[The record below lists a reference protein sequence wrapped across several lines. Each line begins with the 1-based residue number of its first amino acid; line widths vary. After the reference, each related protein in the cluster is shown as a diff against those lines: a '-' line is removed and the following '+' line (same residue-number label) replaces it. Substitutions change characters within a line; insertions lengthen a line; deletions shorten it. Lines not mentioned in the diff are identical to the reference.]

1 MDALEVGET
10 KEDAIQKINNDLSNP
25 ELVQSYVEQLTEWL
39 EELEDDEQ
47 KQVCRQL
54 IDEMTPFLSIEEV
67 PHYTVELTSDAFA
80 DPFIIRDNTVPYGE
94 DGQYYDVDG
103 IYQTFETEEE
113 AQEYADTL
121 NSAENIVK
129 LFAQKDEERSQQEQP
144 DIQDNSD
151 LIGKEILIDNR
162 RYVIESISEIS
173 GDVSMRDMTFANAVG
188 FPINRVEKIGYIRS
202 LLSKAQEKKQPE
214 KAVSPVPAPSEPRH
228 NYRITED
235 TLGVGGA
242 KEKFRNNMAAI
253 NLLHELELENR
264 LATPE
269 EQETLSKYVGW
280 GGLSMAFDEH
290 NTAWADEFKE
300 LYASLSPEEYRAAME
315 STLTAFYTPPV
326 VVKGMYEALERL
338 GFSEGSILEP
348 SCGTGNFLVCFPMRW
363 QARSST
369 VWKST
374 PLREKSQSSSTRKP
388 IYPCRALKKQS
399 SQTTTLMWLSAMCRL
414 EISRSTTADTTPR
427 SSSFMT
433 TFSQRL
439 LIKSVQAVSLRS
451 LPLREQWIR
460 QAPEIRKY
468 IAQRAE
474 LLGAVRLPDNTFRA
488 NAGTE
493 VTSDILFLQKRDRIA
508 DIEPDWVHLDTD
520 ENGITM
526 NSYFVQHPEMILGEM
541 KMESTRFG
549 FDSACKAYQD
559 IPLSELLHNAVQNIQ
574 GEIPEYESEIDEI
587 SDGQDASIP
596 ADPNVRNFSYAL
608 VDGKVYFR
616 ENDRMTP
623 AAASVTAENRIK
635 GLIQIRDCVRK
646 LIEYQT
652 EDYPDDLIRT
662 EQENLNRLYDGFTQ
676 QYGLINSR
684 GNYLAFASDESYFLL
699 CSLEVLDDEGNF
711 KRKADM
717 FTKRTI
723 KPHREITSVETASE
737 ALALSIGEKAR
748 VDLPYMEQLTG
759 KPKEEIIKDL
769 QGVIFRIP
777 AAEPAQYVTADEYL
791 SGNVRAKLITAEAAA
806 KENPEFAVNA
816 QALRQV
822 IPQDLSAAEISVR
835 LGTTWIPQEDIQ
847 RFVMELLTPSS
858 SAASRIKVRYTPIN
872 GDWFIENKSS
882 D

>member
-1 MDALEVGET
+1 M
-10 KEDAIQKINNDLSNP
+10 
-25 ELVQSYVEQLTEWL
+25 
-39 EELEDDEQ
+39 
-47 KQVCRQL
+47 
-54 IDEMTPFLSIEEV
+54 
-67 PHYTVELTSDAFA
+67 
-80 DPFIIRDNTVPYGE
+80 
-94 DGQYYDVDG
+94 
-103 IYQTFETEEE
+103 
-113 AQEYADTL
+113 

-129 LFAQKDEERSQQEQP
+129 LFAQKDEERIQQEQP

-173 GDVSMRDMTFANAVG
+173 GDVSMQDMTFANAVG

-202 LLSKAQEKKQPE
+202 LLSKAQEEKQPE

-269 EQETLSKYVGW
+269 EQEILSKYVGW
-280 GGLSMAFDEH
+280 GGLSMAFHE
-290 NTAWADEFKE
+290 NNAAWDDEFKE
-300 LYASLSPEEYRAAME
+300 LYASLSPKEYREAME
-315 STLTAFYTPPV
+315 SILTAFYTPPV
-326 VVKGMYEALERL
+326 VIKGMYEALERL

-348 SCGTGNFLVCFPMRW
+348 SCGTGNFFGLLSDTMAGSKLHGVEID
-363 QARSST
+363 
-369 VWKST
+369 
-374 PLREKSQSSSTRKP
+374 PLTGKIAKQLYQKANIAVQGFEETKLPDDHFDVVIGNVPFGDFRINDSRYNAQKFLIHDYFFANALDKV
-388 IYPCRALKKQS
+388 RAGGVVAFITSKGTMDKAS
-399 SQTTTLMWLSAMCRL
+399 
-414 EISRSTTADTTPR
+414 
-427 SSSFMT
+427 
-433 TFSQRL
+433 
-439 LIKSVQAVSLRS
+439 
-451 LPLREQWIR
+451 
-460 QAPEIRKY
+460 PEIRKY

-474 LLGAVRLPDNTFRA
+474 LLGAIRLPDNTFRA
-488 NAGTE
+488 NTGTE
-493 VTSDILFLQKRDRIA
+493 VTSDILFLQKRDRVI
-508 DIEPDWVHLDTD
+508 DTEPDWVHLDTD

-526 NSYFVQHPEMILGEM
+526 NSYFVQHPEMILGEI

-574 GEIPEYESEIDEI
+574 GEIPEYENELDEI

-616 ENDRMTP
+616 EDDRMTP

-652 EDYPDDLIRT
+652 EDYPDDLIHT
-662 EQENLNRLYDGFTQ
+662 EQENLNRLYDSFTK
-676 QYGLINSR
+676 QYGLINNR

-777 AAEPAQYVTADEYL
+777 ATEPAQYVTADEYL
-791 SGNVRAKLITAEAAA
+791 SGNVRAKLITA
-806 KENPEFAVNA
+806 
-816 QALRQV
+816 
-822 IPQDLSAAEISVR
+822 
-835 LGTTWIPQEDIQ
+835 
-847 RFVMELLTPSS
+847 
-858 SAASRIKVRYTPIN
+858 
-872 GDWFIENKSS
+872 
-882 D
+882 

>member
-1 MDALEVGET
+1 M
-10 KEDAIQKINNDLSNP
+10 
-25 ELVQSYVEQLTEWL
+25 
-39 EELEDDEQ
+39 
-47 KQVCRQL
+47 
-54 IDEMTPFLSIEEV
+54 
-67 PHYTVELTSDAFA
+67 
-80 DPFIIRDNTVPYGE
+80 
-94 DGQYYDVDG
+94 
-103 IYQTFETEEE
+103 
-113 AQEYADTL
+113 

-129 LFAQKDEERSQQEQP
+129 LFAQKDEERIQQEQP

-173 GDVSMRDMTFANAVG
+173 GDVSMQDMTFANAVG

-202 LLSKAQEKKQPE
+202 LLSKAQEEKQPE

-269 EQETLSKYVGW
+269 EQEILSKYVGW
-280 GGLSMAFDEH
+280 GGLSMAFHE
-290 NTAWADEFKE
+290 NNAAWDDEFKE
-300 LYASLSPEEYRAAME
+300 LYASLSPKEYREAME
-315 STLTAFYTPPV
+315 SILTAFYTPPV
-326 VVKGMYEALERL
+326 VIKGMYEALERL

-348 SCGTGNFLVCFPMRW
+348 SCGTGNFFGLLSDTMAGSKLHGVEID
-363 QARSST
+363 
-369 VWKST
+369 
-374 PLREKSQSSSTRKP
+374 PLTGKIAKQLYQKANIAVQGFEETKLPDDHFDVVIGNVPFGDFKVNDSRYNAQKFLIHDYFFAKALDKV
-388 IYPCRALKKQS
+388 RAGGVVAFITSKGTMDKAS
-399 SQTTTLMWLSAMCRL
+399 
-414 EISRSTTADTTPR
+414 
-427 SSSFMT
+427 
-433 TFSQRL
+433 
-439 LIKSVQAVSLRS
+439 
-451 LPLREQWIR
+451 
-460 QAPEIRKY
+460 PEIRKY

-474 LLGAVRLPDNTFRA
+474 LLGAIRLPDNTFRA

-493 VTSDILFLQKRDRIA
+493 VTSDILFLQKRDRVI
-508 DIEPDWVHLDTD
+508 DTEPDWVHLDTD

-574 GEIPEYESEIDEI
+574 GEIPEYENELDEI

-616 ENDRMTP
+616 EDDRMTP

-652 EDYPDDLIRT
+652 EDYPDDLIHT
-662 EQENLNRLYDGFTQ
+662 EQENLNRLYDSFTK
-676 QYGLINSR
+676 QYGLINNR

-777 AAEPAQYVTADEYL
+777 ATEPAQYVTADEYL
-791 SGNVRAKLITAEAAA
+791 SGNVRAKLITA
-806 KENPEFAVNA
+806 
-816 QALRQV
+816 
-822 IPQDLSAAEISVR
+822 
-835 LGTTWIPQEDIQ
+835 
-847 RFVMELLTPSS
+847 
-858 SAASRIKVRYTPIN
+858 
-872 GDWFIENKSS
+872 
-882 D
+882 